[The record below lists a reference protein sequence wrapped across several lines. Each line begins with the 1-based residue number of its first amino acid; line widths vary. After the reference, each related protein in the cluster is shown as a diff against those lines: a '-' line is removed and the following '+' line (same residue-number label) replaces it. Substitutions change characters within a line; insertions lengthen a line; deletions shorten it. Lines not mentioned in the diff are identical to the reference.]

1 MPRAPEPA
9 TSRPTPDDG
18 LHPRDWIA
26 GLERGLTILEA
37 FGEDHT
43 RLTAQQAGERC
54 GLTRT
59 AARRYL
65 LTLAHLGYVGHDGKS
80 FWLTP
85 RVMRLGQSYLASAR
99 LPRQAQPYLQRITSI
114 TNEVA
119 YLAVRERDSVVYV
132 ARNGHNRAMNS
143 GFVLGARVPAHLTA
157 AGMLMMSQ
165 WKPSV
170 QEAWLKT
177 HPLPAYTPH
186 TITDPQALRKAL
198 RQVREQGWAHSEQQF
213 DLGYRAVAVPL
224 RDLRGEM
231 LGALCVVMPVQ
242 NESEDEAAQRVLP
255 ALREAAQGM
264 RDVV

>member
-1 MPRAPEPA
+1 
-9 TSRPTPDDG
+9 
-18 LHPRDWIA
+18 
-26 GLERGLTILEA
+26 
-37 FGEDHT
+37 
-43 RLTAQQAGERC
+43 
-54 GLTRT
+54 
-59 AARRYL
+59 
-65 LTLAHLGYVGHDGKS
+65 
-80 FWLTP
+80 
-85 RVMRLGQSYLASAR
+85 
-99 LPRQAQPYLQRITSI
+99 
-114 TNEVA
+114 
-119 YLAVRERDSVVYV
+119 
-132 ARNGHNRAMNS
+132 
-143 GFVLGARVPAHLTA
+143 
-157 AGMLMMSQ
+157 
-165 WKPSV
+165 V